1 MRACHWLAV
10 SVIILL
16 PSVIFSK
23 PLSAREITTTTFSVA
38 TGEPLLQAVLNVL
51 NGMSTGC
58 FFFFFLYIWKYI
70 SCINPSVAPGWAIQ
84 HLINVLKWWSGLET
98 KSLEMKRNKWAYR
111 TSVVLSLPLISAWG
125 YHNIVRS
132 PSKLPMAQWHCGWCR
147 FQVPCPRK
155 KNAWKKKKI
164 SLALQQL
171 SVINL
176 TILQCSAKTNW
187 VLF

>member
-58 FFFFFLYIWKYI
+58 FGFFSVYLKIYILYKPFCGSRVSYTA
-70 SCINPSVAPGWAIQ
+70 SDKCTEVVVWAGDQ
-84 HLINVLKWWSGLET
+84 KFGNEKE
-98 KSLEMKRNKWAYR
+98 
-111 TSVVLSLPLISAWG
+111 
-125 YHNIVRS
+125 
-132 PSKLPMAQWHCGWCR
+132 
-147 FQVPCPRK
+147 
-155 KNAWKKKKI
+155 
-164 SLALQQL
+164 
-171 SVINL
+171 
-176 TILQCSAKTNW
+176 
-187 VLF
+187 